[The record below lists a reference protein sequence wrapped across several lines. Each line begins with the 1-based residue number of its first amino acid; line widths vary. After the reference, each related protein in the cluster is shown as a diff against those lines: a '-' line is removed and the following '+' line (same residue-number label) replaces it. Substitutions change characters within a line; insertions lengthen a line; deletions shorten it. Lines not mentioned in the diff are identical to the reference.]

1 MTKVADVL
9 RFGDRGLSVE
19 DAKKAMLEAGE
30 APTGK
35 GVPRPVDDSPLEPE
49 FEDNGEVVV
58 AANPNSEAQA
68 EQARKDAEEA
78 ARSVAEVEA
87 STGKNE
93 PIQQQAAEDKAER
106 LETERFIA
114 EIRHEKGKWVAE
126 IQYKSG
132 AGTEKFIAGSKNELM
147 LKLLEGKG
155 HATLRVKEA
164 VRREKLGGPKLDK
177 AYSLPE
183 GIMTEEFNKMT
194 PQLQTFTIDTIAAQ
208 NAMVWM
214 KQTPAYH
221 ATDGNQ
227 EVLNQY
233 MCEHDLPYTVGNLTY
248 AFEDLSENDMF
259 PDKKGQPISAT
270 PAPKP
275 SLAQPSAATRA
286 EDSPEAARPAA
297 PASPASRTDGQP
309 AATVRKRGSTGLPV
323 GHSSVP
329 SDAGATS
336 AEDNDKPKELSEA
349 ELKKL
354 PLSEL
359 KRIADADR
367 RSRAQTR

>member
-1 MTKVADVL
+1 MSKVADVL
-9 RFGDRGLSVE
+9 KFRDRGLSVE
-19 DAKKAMLEAGE
+19 DARKAMLAAGE
-30 APTGK
+30 APSGK
-35 GVPRPVDDSPLEPE
+35 AMPRPVDDSPLEPE

-58 AANPNSEAQA
+58 AANPNAEAQA
-68 EQARKDAEEA
+68 AEA
-78 ARSVAEVEA
+78 AKLAEAPEPVVKPVAPA
-87 STGKNE
+87 PAINE
-93 PIQQQAAEDKAER
+93 EKGER
-106 LETERFIA
+106 LETERFVA
-114 EIRHEKGKWVAE
+114 EIRQEKGKWVAE

-132 AGTEKFIAGSKNELM
+132 AGTEKFIATSKNELM

-177 AYSLPE
+177 AYALPE
-183 GIMTEEFNKMT
+183 GITKEEFEKMT

-214 KQTPAYH
+214 KQTPAYY
-221 ATDGNQ
+221 ATDANQ

-233 MCEHDLPYTVGNLTY
+233 MREHDLPYTVGNLTY

-259 PDKKGQPISAT
+259 PDKKGQAAT
-270 PAPKP
+270 PAAPAPKP
-275 SLAQPSAATRA
+275 SLAQPSAAARA
-286 EDSPEAARPAA
+286 EDSPAAARPAA

-329 SDAGATS
+329 SDAGAAS
-336 AEDNDKPKELSEA
+336 VEDNGQPKELSEA

-359 KRIADADR
+359 KRISDAER
-367 RSRAQTR
+367 RARAQAR